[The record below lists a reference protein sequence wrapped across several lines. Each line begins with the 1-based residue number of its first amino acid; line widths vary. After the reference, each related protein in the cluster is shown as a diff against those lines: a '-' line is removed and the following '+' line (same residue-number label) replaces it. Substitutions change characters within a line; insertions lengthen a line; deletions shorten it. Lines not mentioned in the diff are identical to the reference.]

1 MGYSIKNNLDYSS
14 QNLAFEYQNLPTKL
28 SLMAVQGAI
37 LLPRSQLPIPVNDL
51 DHLVMAIESLR
62 THQLIGVVQPISVE
76 DITAETSPI
85 FKTGCAGKIL
95 DLNEIDEGRFLITL
109 KGICRFKIIEEFKT
123 KEVYREALVSYEDYT
138 LDCVEDNDFSFDRP
152 RLLKAL
158 ENYFRVVDITPN
170 WQEIAKTSNE
180 KLIAALTMVCPLEAR
195 EKQAVLEAPTPKE
208 QSQLIT
214 TMIELATQEGIS
226 STCH

>member
-1 MGYSIKNNLDYSS
+1 MNYKIKNDISYDNY
-14 QNLAFEYQNLPTKL
+14 NLASEYKSLPTHL
-28 SLMAVQGAI
+28 SLIAVQGAI
-37 LLPRSQLPIPVNDL
+37 LLPRSQLPIPIRDL
-51 DHLVMAIESLR
+51 DHLIISLEALR
-62 THQLIGVVQPISVE
+62 THQIIGIVQSITNQEANLE
-76 DITAETSPI
+76 DSPI

-95 DLNEIDEGRFLITL
+95 DLNEVEEGHFLITL
-109 KGICRFKIIEEFKT
+109 KGICRFKIIEELQT
-123 KEVYREALVSYEDYT
+123 KDVHREALVSYEDFA

-158 ENYFRVVDITPN
+158 EQYFKVVDITPN
-170 WQEIAKTSNE
+170 WQEISKTSNE

-214 TMIELATQEGIS
+214 TMIELASQGSIS

>member
-1 MGYSIKNNLDYSS
+1 MGYATNNSLGYSEKS
-14 QNLAFEYQNLPTKL
+14 LTFSCQSLPERL

-37 LLPRSQLPIPVNDL
+37 LLPRAQLPIPINDL
-51 DHLVMAIESLR
+51 DHLMMAIEALR
-62 THQLIGVVQPISVE
+62 THKMIGVVQPISVA
-76 DITAETSPI
+76 DITVETYPI
-85 FKTGCAGKIL
+85 FKTGCAGQIL
-95 DLNEIDEGRFLITL
+95 DLNEIEEGRFLLTL

-123 KEVYREALVSYEDYT
+123 KESSREALVNYEDYA

-158 ENYFRVVDITPN
+158 EQYFRVVDITPN

-208 QSQLIT
+208 QSQLMT
-214 TMIELATQEGIS
+214 TLIELAGQDGVS